1 MVRRAIV
8 HKFMG
13 WLVGQKLD
21 KNMTGKQETR
31 KAGGKGIWIDLSKG
45 TKIPMIIVV
54 SHVNTYQR
62 DTSAEKNYNNQVDK
76 RTHFTDTDLF
86 PQPLVPLPGGLRS
99 KVAVVARLEVMHPL
113 SITDFYSPRPT
124 WLWPLLITP
133 LVGSRD

>member
-1 MVRRAIV
+1 MELSAVPLVVHVFGRNGQTAIA

-21 KNMTGKQETR
+21 KNMIKKQETR

-62 DTSAEKNYNNQVDK
+62 ETSAEKIIIIKWIRGPILQISTFSPATSATARD
-76 RTHFTDTDLF
+76 
-86 PQPLVPLPGGLRS
+86 PGARWQWWQGWRECIRS
-99 KVAVVARLEVMHPL
+99 A
-113 SITDFYSPRPT
+113 S
-124 WLWPLLITP
+124 
-133 LVGSRD
+133 